1 MFSRKMNC
9 WKTLG
14 IASTSDKEVIK
25 SAYRTLVKKYH
36 PDLAKTPEKVRTN
49 TIKCAQLNLAY
60 QEAQLEADKIQEF
73 DNSNQVVN
81 SIQLD
86 KKENIIIR
94 ILRPIGIIIIAGLLW
109 GLIAKFTSTIVSLA
123 KSNDIAKVIFGVPI
137 KAFGFAFISSAIS
150 LSTGFIAV
158 LILDLVLV
166 KFLPEKYYYK
176 LLWLIVVSLNT
187 LIASNNLIPFKIVSD
202 ESVNTTLF
210 ILIWNLWPIIFL
222 FSWIRTI
229 IKYNSIKDK
238 FFIEKL
244 S

>member
-1 MFSRKMNC
+1 MDC

-14 IASTSDKEVIK
+14 ITKTSNKEIIK

-60 QEAQLEADKIQEF
+60 QEAQLEADKINEF
-73 DNSNQVVN
+73 DNSNEVVN
-81 SIQLD
+81 SIQY
-86 KKENIIIR
+86 KKGENLILR

-109 GLIAKFTSTIVSLA
+109 GLIEKLTSTIARLA

-137 KAFGFAFISSAIS
+137 KVFGFAFISSVIS
-150 LSTGFIAV
+150 LSTGFITV
-158 LILDLVLV
+158 LTLDFVLV
-166 KFLPEKYYYK
+166 KFMPEKYYYK

-187 LIASNNLIPFKIVSD
+187 LIAVNNLIPFKVVSD
-202 ESVNTTLF
+202 ESLNTTLF

-238 FFIEKL
+238 FYIEKL

>member
-1 MFSRKMNC
+1 MDC
-9 WKTLG
+9 WKTLE
-14 IASTSDKEVIK
+14 ITKTSNKEIIK

-60 QEAQLEADKIQEF
+60 QEAQLEADKIKEF

-81 SIQLD
+81 SIQLE
-86 KKENIIIR
+86 KGENLIIR

-109 GLIAKFTSTIVSLA
+109 GLIEKLTSTIARLA

-137 KAFGFAFISSAIS
+137 KVFGFAFISSVIS
-150 LSTGFIAV
+150 LSTGFITV
-158 LILDLVLV
+158 LILDFVLV
-166 KFLPEKYYYK
+166 KFMPEKYYYK

-187 LIASNNLIPFKIVSD
+187 LIAVNNLIPFKVVSD
-202 ESVNTTLF
+202 ESLNTTLF

-238 FFIEKL
+238 FSIEKL

>member
-1 MFSRKMNC
+1 MDC

-14 IASTSDKEVIK
+14 INKTSNKEIIK

-60 QEAQLEADKIQEF
+60 QEAQLEADKIKEF

-81 SIQLD
+81 SSQLD

-109 GLIAKFTSTIVSLA
+109 GLIDKFTSTIARLA

-137 KAFGFAFISSAIS
+137 KVFGFAFISSVIS

-187 LIASNNLIPFKIVSD
+187 LIAFNNLLTFKVVND